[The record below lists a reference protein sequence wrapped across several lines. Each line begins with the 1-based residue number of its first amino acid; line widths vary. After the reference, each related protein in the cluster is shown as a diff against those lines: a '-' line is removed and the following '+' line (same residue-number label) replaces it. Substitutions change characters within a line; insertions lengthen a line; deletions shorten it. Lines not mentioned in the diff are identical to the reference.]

1 MSRPAATPFPQWRR
15 LRGYAFD
22 PGLSQQFETA
32 AMNEITFRV
41 PWEKLDVGPVGE
53 YVEVVDYDPASRS
66 FYDPVNLEDRTS
78 APTASIPT
86 RAIRSSTSSSS
97 TPSR

>member
-1 MSRPAATPFPQWRR
+1 MSIPPSSAGRPVSRPAATPFPQWRR

-41 PWEKLDVGPVGE
+41 PWEKLGVGPVGE
-53 YVEVVDYDPASRS
+53 
-66 FYDPVNLEDRTS
+66 
-78 APTASIPT
+78 
-86 RAIRSSTSSSS
+86 
-97 TPSR
+97 